1 MHRKSYYLATLIG
14 LFPAQLI
21 NVYIG
26 SSLRS
31 MQDVLHNHN
40 SAVASYAVFAIQI
53 CIGLVL
59 MSWVVHKAKQ
69 ELADHLLLDIDD
81 DFNVIVEVQA

>member
-1 MHRKSYYLATLIG
+1 MHAKSYYLATLIG
-14 LFPAQLI
+14 LFPAQFI

-31 MQDVLHNHN
+31 MHDVLHNH
-40 SAVASYAVFAIQI
+40 STALTSYGVFAVQI

-59 MSWVVHKAKQ
+59 MAWVVHKAKK
-69 ELADHLLLDIDD
+69 ELADHLLLEIDG
-81 DFNVIVEVQA
+81 DFKVIVEVQA